1 MTPTVRGVCTFAA
14 FFSVSRPLSRFTL
27 VYEGHFVLCYKE
39 KIKPLDRA
47 MANFKR
53 SIGLLD
59 FRCYLHVASLSL
71 TPLLY
76 YLPCASVLF
85 GSFLLQDM
93 FSNLQ
98 VFAFEAQNMTFL

>member
-1 MTPTVRGVCTFAA
+1 MVGTRHCCWGECKTDSRDSEKWPESLKELEKSGQKVFISLCKMGLTGLHDSYGSWRTFAA

-53 SIGLLD
+53 S
-59 FRCYLHVASLSL
+59 
-71 TPLLY
+71 
-76 YLPCASVLF
+76 
-85 GSFLLQDM
+85 
-93 FSNLQ
+93 
-98 VFAFEAQNMTFL
+98 